1 MRSDAA
7 KAARTGLR
15 TTVAVGTAGLAYA
28 WCEARWFTL
37 RRVTVPL
44 LPRGSSP
51 LRVLHISDLHLT
63 PYQHRKRAWLRGLAA
78 LQPDLV
84 VNTGD
89 SIAHRRAVP
98 VLLEEL
104 GDLLDRPGVFV
115 LGSNDYFAPTLRNPA
130 SYLLPDDGRRR
141 TGVAQLP
148 WRDLRTG
155 LRRGGWSDLSNHR
168 ALVEAGGLA
177 ISFAGVDDPHLSYD
191 DLGAVAGPADPAADL
206 RLAVTHSPY
215 LRVLDGFAADGYD
228 VILAG
233 HTHGG
238 QLCLPGGRAIVTN
251 CDLDRGRASGLSRHP
266 ADSAPGDPGSCWLH
280 VSAGAGT
287 SPYAAFRFCCRPSA
301 TLLTFT

>member
-1 MRSDAA
+1 MHPAAA

-15 TTVAVGTAGLAYA
+15 TTLALGAAGLAYA
-28 WCEARWFTL
+28 WWEARWFTVHEVL
-37 RRVTVPL
+37 VPM
-44 LPRGSSP
+44 LPRGSRP

-63 PYQHRKRAWLRGLAA
+63 PHQRRKRAWLRGLAA

-89 SIAHRRAVP
+89 SIAHHGAVP

-104 GDLLDRPGVFV
+104 GELLELPGVFV
-115 LGSNDYFAPTLRNPA
+115 LGSNDYFAPIVRNPA
-130 SYLLPDDGRRR
+130 GYLLPHDGRRR
-141 TGVAQLP
+141 TGSEQLP

-155 LRRGGWSDLSNHR
+155 LRRGGWADLSNHR

-191 DLGAVAGPADPAADL
+191 DLDAVAGPADPAADL
-206 RLAVTHSPY
+206 RLAVSHSPY
-215 LRVLDGFAADGYD
+215 LRVLDRFAADGYD
-228 VILAG
+228 AILAG

-238 QLCLPGGRAIVTN
+238 QLCLPGGRALVTN
-251 CDLDRGRASGLSRHP
+251 CDIDRRRASGLSRHP
-266 ADSAPGDPGSCWLH
+266 AGSAPGDPGSCWLH

>member
-1 MRSDAA
+1 MRPATA
-7 KAARTGLR
+7 KAANRGFSATL
-15 TTVAVGTAGLAYA
+15 AVGAAGLGYA
-28 WCEARWFTL
+28 WWEARWFTVHH
-37 RRVTVPL
+37 VTVPG
-44 LPRGSSP
+44 LPRGSRP

-63 PYQHRKRAWLRGLAA
+63 PYQHRKRTWLRGLAA

-89 SIAHRRAVP
+89 SIAHKHAVP
-98 VLLEEL
+98 VLLEDL
-104 GDLLDRPGVFV
+104 GPLLEVPGVFV
-115 LGSNDYFAPTLRNPA
+115 LGSNDYFAPTVRNPA
-130 SYLLPDDGRRR
+130 GYLLPDDGNRR
-141 TGVAQLP
+141 TGSRQLP

-155 LRRGGWSDLSNHR
+155 LRRSGWADLSNHR

-177 ISFAGVDDPHLSYD
+177 ISFAGVDDPHLRYD
-191 DLGAVAGPADPAADL
+191 DLDAVAGPADPAADL

-215 LRVLDGFAADGYD
+215 LRVLDQFARDGYD
-228 VILAG
+228 AILAG

-251 CDLDRGRASGLSRHP
+251 CDIDRGRASGLSRHP
-266 ADSAPGDPGSCWLH
+266 AGSAPGDPGSCWLH

-287 SPYAAFRFCCRPSA
+287 SPYSAVRFCCRPSA